1 MVFYIFS
8 IFNCLRFLKFPI
20 VFPLIKYN
28 LHVLF
33 IIIPILFYWTED
45 AHRNQKWMCKKEAKE
60 IGESLREDNHH
71 QEQRLLVPNEL
82 DDNVHGIHLASSC
95 KK

>member
-1 MVFYIFS
+1 
-8 IFNCLRFLKFPI
+8 
-20 VFPLIKYN
+20 
-28 LHVLF
+28 
-33 IIIPILFYWTED
+33 
-45 AHRNQKWMCKKEAKE
+45 MCKKEAKE